1 VKNSVREKEMKKPA
15 VLVSV
20 LACLTLGAATGCS
33 TGSSGVASGSAT
45 VSASNTVA
53 LVLGVK
59 GSPFYSAMAC
69 GAQAKAKQLGLNLT
83 VSAGDQFSADSQVP
97 VVNAV
102 TASKPAVAAVV
113 PTDATALIQPLTA
126 LTSAGTKL
134 VTVDQVLADTKLVK
148 SQIITDNYKGGQ
160 MAADEMSKLLAG
172 KGKVLVITQPPGSS
186 AQDARTKGFEEEL
199 KKYPGIT
206 YLGAQYQA
214 DDPQKA
220 AQIITSTMAAHPD
233 LAGVFSTN
241 DQGAIG
247 ALTGLQQAKAT
258 KKVKLIAYDAAS
270 AEVAALKNGDISA
283 LIAQNPV
290 QEGAVAMETAKK
302 LIDGQPVTP
311 TQLTDLVVIGPGQFA
326 TADKYAYKA
335 TC

>member
-1 VKNSVREKEMKKPA
+1 MKKSVVPA
-15 VLVSV
+15 SALMALV
-20 LACLTLGAATGCS
+20 LGAATGCS
-33 TGSSGVASGSAT
+33 HGSTGPAAGAAAPTGSKK
-45 VSASNTVA
+45 VA

-69 GAQAKAKQLGLNLT
+69 GAQAEAKRLGLDLT

-113 PTDATALIQPLTA
+113 PTDASALVQPLMA
-126 LTSAGTKL
+126 LTSTGTRL
-134 VTVDQVLADTKLVK
+134 VTVDQVLADPKLVK
-148 SQIITDNYKGGQ
+148 SRIITDNEKGGAL
-160 MAADEMSKLLAG
+160 AADEMSKLLG
-172 KGKVLVITQPPGSS
+172 GRGKVLVITQPPGSS
-186 AQDARTKGFEEEL
+186 AQDDRTKGFEEQL
-199 KKYPGIT
+199 KKHPGIG
-206 YLGAQYQA
+206 YLGAQYQS

-220 AQIITSTMAAHPD
+220 AQIVTSTLSAHPD

-247 ALTGLQQAKAT
+247 ALTGLKQAGAT
-258 KKVKLIAYDAAS
+258 KKVKLVAYDAAS
-270 AEVAALKNGDISA
+270 AEVAALKNGTLAA

-290 QEGAVAMETAKK
+290 QEGQAAMRTARK
-302 LIDGQPVTP
+302 LIEGESVEA
-311 TQLTDLVVIGPGQFA
+311 TQLTELVVIGPGQDA
-326 TADKYAYKA
+326 LADKYEYKS